1 LAVTPLELRA
11 EEFRSL
17 IPNERVVRLIH
28 HG

>member
-1 LAVTPLELRA
+1 LAVAPLELRA

-17 IPNERVVRLIH
+17 ILNEKVVRLIH